1 MTKHSSSTAAESA
14 AAGDVTVD
22 IGAERIARVYA
33 QAIIEA
39 ADRKGCRG
47 QVLGELAGIVRNV
60 LPAVPRAR
68 DIFAS
73 PRISGDEKARMID
86 AITKGRTLPTTT
98 HALHVLA
105 RHGRLGLLAEVVTS
119 AERLAAELEGRKQAT
134 FTTAMPLA
142 AAEQARI
149 VAEVEQAVS
158 ATLAPTFAVDPDIIG
173 GLVVRIGDTVY
184 DQSVATALV
193 RLGER
198 LKQRSIHEI
207 QYGRDRLSPA

>member
-1 MTKHSSSTAAESA
+1 MTNQSTSTAAASDA
-14 AAGDVTVD
+14 VD
-22 IGAERIARVYA
+22 IGAARIARVYA
-33 QAIIEA
+33 QAILEA

-47 QVLGELAGIVRNV
+47 AVLGELAAIVRDV
-60 LPAVPRAR
+60 LPKVPQAR
-68 DIFAS
+68 DVFAS
-73 PRISGDEKARMID
+73 PRVGDDEKARIID
-86 AITKGRTLPTTT
+86 AITKGRTHPTTA

-119 AERLAAELEGRKQAT
+119 AEQLAAELEGRKQAT
-134 FTTAMPLA
+134 FTTAVPLA
-142 AAEQARI
+142 TAEQARI
-149 VAEVEQAVS
+149 VTEVERAVS

>member
-1 MTKHSSSTAAESA
+1 MTKQPTSTAAGS
-14 AAGDVTVD
+14 GPVD

-39 ADRKGCRG
+39 ADRKGCRRE
-47 QVLGELAGIVRNV
+47 VLGELAAIVRDV

-68 DIFAS
+68 EVFAS
-73 PRISGDEKARMID
+73 PRINEEEKARMIH
-86 AITKGRTLPTTT
+86 AITKGRTLPTTA

-105 RHGRLGLLAEVVTS
+105 RHGRLGLLTEVVSS

-134 FTTAMPLA
+134 FTTAVPLA
-142 AAEQARI
+142 AAEQSRI
-149 VAEVEQAVS
+149 VTEVERAVS
-158 ATLAPTFAVDPDIIG
+158 ATLAPSFAVDPDIIG

>member
-1 MTKHSSSTAAESA
+1 MTNQTASTAAASDA
-14 AAGDVTVD
+14 VD

-39 ADRKGCRG
+39 ADRKGCRS
-47 QVLGELAGIVRNV
+47 QVLGELAALVREV
-60 LPAVPRAR
+60 LPRVPKAR
-68 DIFAS
+68 DVLAS
-73 PRISGDEKARMID
+73 PRIGADEKARLID
-86 AITKGRTLPTTT
+86 SLTKGRTLPTTA

-105 RHGRLGLLAEVVTS
+105 RHGRLGLLGEVVAA
-119 AERLAAELEGRKQAT
+119 AERLAAQLEGRKQAT

-142 AAEQARI
+142 AAEQSRI
-149 VAEVEQAVS
+149 VAEVEKAVA
-158 ATLAPTFAVDPDIIG
+158 ATLAPTFAVDPDIVG

-207 QYGRDRLSPA
+207 QYGRDRLGPA